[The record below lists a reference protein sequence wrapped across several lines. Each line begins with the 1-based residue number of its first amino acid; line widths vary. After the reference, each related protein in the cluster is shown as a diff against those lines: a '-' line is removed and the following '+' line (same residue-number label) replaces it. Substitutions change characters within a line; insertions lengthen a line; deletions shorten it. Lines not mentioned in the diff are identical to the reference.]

1 MLVTTL
7 GGTLLATGPRTAGA
21 VTPAPGSYGYALVD
35 VSGDVST
42 FGGAH
47 YAGDRYDQP
56 LNQPVVGATPTPD
69 GAGYWLV
76 AADGGV
82 FSYGDAGFFGSM
94 GGLHLN
100 QPIVGMAASAD
111 GGGYW
116 LVASDGGIFAF
127 GDARFFGSMGGLHL
141 NQPIVGMAAS
151 ADGGGYWLVASDGG
165 IFAFGDARFF
175 GSMGGLHLNRPIVGM
190 GASGDGEG
198 YWLVASDGGVFSFG
212 DARFF
217 GSAGDLSLA
226 APVTAIVAT
235 PDGNGYLLVGED
247 GGVFTF
253 GDAQYAGNATSDLH
267 PPEYASLFSSTP
279 PPTVTGMFL
288 AQGTQASA
296 TGPTRVLL
304 SGDSLSVQTAEGWAT
319 VEQSYGAWV
328 QNGGIVACGVG
339 VVGATELSSWTA
351 SAGPPW
357 SACMSW
363 EQQLERELALSHPNV
378 VVVLSGY
385 WESQQWLYD
394 NQWVSLRTPS
404 FQSEVSG
411 QLAQLASLVH
421 SYGASLVFLS
431 APYYANGTP
440 NDVVD
445 TYNSLIAKVPG
456 AQVMDLH
463 GLLDPDNQYAQTVD
477 GIEARDTDGVH
488 LSSVAPADLLAPAF
502 LPSIVAVGNRNR

>member
-1 MLVTTL
+1 MQFEFCEVDRLTTPISLSRRIMDPPTPIRLARCGRTFLVLLVALSVLMTTT
-7 GGTLLATGPRTAGA
+7 GGTPITPGGSGVAGA
-21 VTPAPGSYGYALVD
+21 AIPTLRTGGYALVN
-35 VSGDVST
+35 VAGDVST
-42 FGGAH
+42 FGGAL
-47 YAGDRYDQP
+47 YAGDRYHQA
-56 LNQPVVGATPTPD
+56 LNQPVVGATPTPVR
-69 GAGYWLV
+69 AGYWLV

-82 FSYGDAGFFGSM
+82 FSYWDARFFGSM
-94 GGLHLN
+94 GGMHLN

-111 GGGYW
+111 GG
-116 LVASDGGIFAF
+116 
-127 GDARFFGSMGGLHL
+127 
-141 NQPIVGMAAS
+141 
-151 ADGGGYWLVASDGG
+151 
-165 IFAFGDARFF
+165 
-175 GSMGGLHLNRPIVGM
+175 
-190 GASGDGEG
+190 G

-226 APVTAIVAT
+226 APVTSIVAT

-253 GDAQYAGNATSDLH
+253 GDAQYAGNSTSDLH

-279 PPTVTGMFL
+279 PLMVTGMFL
-288 AQGTQASA
+288 VQGSQVSA

-304 SGDSLSVQTAEGWAT
+304 SGDSLSVQTAAGWAT
-319 VEQSYGAWV
+319 VEQQYGAWV
-328 QNGGIVACGVG
+328 ENGGVVGCGIG
-339 VVGATELSSWTA
+339 VVGATEISSWTE

-385 WESQQWLYD
+385 WESQQWLYGS
-394 NQWVSLRTPS
+394 QWVSLRTPS

-477 GIEARDTDGVH
+477 GIEARGTDGVH
-488 LSSVAPADLLAPAF
+488 LSSVAPAELLAPAF
-502 LPSIVAVGNRNR
+502 LSSIVALGNGNR